1 MVTHAISDSSLNDTP
16 SGERI
21 HIAFFGLRNAGK
33 SSLVNAVTGQ
43 ELSVV
48 SEVKGTTTDPVRKA
62 MELLPLGPVLIIDTP
77 GLDDEGTL
85 GELRVKR
92 AMNVLANCDVAVLV
106 HDSTSDFSQA
116 ERDLL
121 ALFQS
126 RNLPFIIAHN
136 KSDLLNDVS
145 NAEHDLPAAFRSTVI
160 AYNKND
166 IPVAEGDLPAAF
178 RSTVIAHNNNIYVSA
193 LTGHNVNAL
202 KEKIASLAKKNVSE
216 KRLVSDLLTKG
227 DVVVLVVPVDKA
239 APKGRLILP
248 QQQTIRD
255 ILDSGC
261 SAFICQDN
269 ELEHVLSTLNVKPR
283 LVITDS
289 QVFRKVDSIVP
300 KDIMLTS
307 FSILF
312 ARYKGDLKTLVNGA
326 EKLSHLKDGDKVL
339 ISEGCT
345 HHRQCGDIGTEK
357 MPAWI
362 RSFSHSEPEFKFTS
376 GGEFP
381 DPESL
386 KEFALIVHCGGCM
399 LNEQEMH
406 SRLERANMAGVPIV
420 NYGVAIA
427 EMHGILRRSLEP
439 FNL

>member
-48 SEVKGTTTDPVRKA
+48 SDVKGTTTDPVRKA

-106 HDSTSDFSQA
+106 HDSTSEFSEA

-126 RNLPFIIAHN
+126 RNLPFIIAYN
-136 KSDLLNDVS
+136 KSDLLN
-145 NAEHDLPAAFRSTVI
+145 E
-160 AYNKND
+160 
-166 IPVAEGDLPAAF
+166 IPID
-178 RSTVIAHNNNIYVSA
+178 NNIYVSA

-227 DVVVLVVPVDKA
+227 DIVILVVPIDKA

-269 ELEHVLSTLNVKPR
+269 ELEHVLDVLIVKPR

-289 QVFRKVDSIVP
+289 QVFSKVDSIVP

-312 ARYKGDLKTLVNGA
+312 ARYKGDLRTLVDGA
-326 EKLSHLKDGDKVL
+326 NKLSHLKDGDKVL

-381 DPESL
+381 DSESL
-386 KEFALIVHCGGCM
+386 REFALIVHCGGCM

-406 SRLERANMAGVPIV
+406 SRLERADMAGVPIV

-439 FNL
+439 FNS

>member
-1 MVTHAISDSSLNDTP
+1 MGMHEISGSSLNDTP
-16 SGERI
+16 SGERV

-48 SEVKGTTTDPVRKA
+48 SDVKGTTTDPVRKA
-62 MELLPLGPVLIIDTP
+62 MELLPLGPVVIIDTP
-77 GLDDEGTL
+77 GLDDEGAL

-92 AMNVLANCDVAVLV
+92 AMNVLSNCDVAVLV
-106 HDSTSDFSQA
+106 HDSTSEFTQA
-116 ERDLL
+116 ELDLVNI
-121 ALFQS
+121 FQS
-126 RNLPFIIAHN
+126 RKLPYVVAYN
-136 KSDLLNDVS
+136 KSDLLND
-145 NAEHDLPAAFRSTVI
+145 
-160 AYNKND
+160 
-166 IPVAEGDLPAAF
+166 IPKDDNV
-178 RSTVIAHNNNIYVSA
+178 YVSA
-193 LTGHNVNAL
+193 VTGFNVNSL
-202 KEKIASLAKKNVSE
+202 KERIAGLAKKNVSE

-227 DVVVLVVPVDKA
+227 DIVILVVPIDKA

-261 SAFICQDN
+261 NAFVCQEN
-269 ELEHVLSTLNVKPR
+269 ELAHVLDTLNVKPK

-289 QVFRKVDSIVP
+289 QVFGKVNAIVP
-300 KDIMLTS
+300 KNIMLTS

-312 ARYKGDLKTLVNGA
+312 ARYKGDLETLVNGA
-326 EKLSHLKDGDKVL
+326 EKLSHLSDGDKVL

-362 RSFSHSEPEFKFTS
+362 RKFSGANPEFKFTS

-381 DPESL
+381 DLESL
-386 KEFALIVHCGGCM
+386 SEYALVVHCGGCM
-399 LNEQEMH
+399 LNEQEMK
-406 SRLERANMAGVPIV
+406 SRLERAEIAGVPIV
-420 NYGVAIA
+420 NYGIAIA

-439 FNL
+439 FNMS

>member
-1 MVTHAISDSSLNDTP
+1 MVTHAISGSSSGSGLNDTP

-48 SEVKGTTTDPVRKA
+48 SDVKGTTTDPVRKA

-92 AMNVLANCDVAVLV
+92 ALNVLANCDVAVLV
-106 HDSTSDFSQA
+106 HDSSQEFVQA
-116 ERDLL
+116 EHDLI
-121 ALFQS
+121 AIFQS
-126 RNLPFIIAHN
+126 RNLPFIIAYN
-136 KSDLLNDVS
+136 KADLLTDRKD
-145 NAEHDLPAAFRSTVI
+145 NAL
-160 AYNKND
+160 
-166 IPVAEGDLPAAF
+166 
-178 RSTVIAHNNNIYVSA
+178 YVSA
-193 LTGHNVNAL
+193 LTGENVTAL
-202 KEKIASLAKKNVSE
+202 KERIASFAKKTGTE

-227 DVVVLVVPVDKA
+227 DVVILVVPIDKA

-261 SAFICQDN
+261 SAFICQEN
-269 ELEHVLSTLNVKPR
+269 ELEHVLAALNVKPR

-289 QVFRKVDSIVP
+289 QVFKKVDSIVP

-312 ARYKGDLKTLVNGA
+312 ARYKGDLRTLVNGA
-326 EKLSHLKDGDKVL
+326 EKLSHIKDGDKIL

-362 RSFSHSEPEFKFTS
+362 KSFSHSEPEFKFTS

-381 DPESL
+381 DSESL

-399 LNEQEMH
+399 LNEQEMK
-406 SRLERANMAGVPIV
+406 SRLERADMAGVPIV

>member
-1 MVTHAISDSSLNDTP
+1 MSLNDTP

-62 MELLPLGPVLIIDTP
+62 MELLPLGPVVIIDTP

-106 HDSTSDFSQA
+106 HDSTTEFTQA

-121 ALFQS
+121 NLFQS
-126 RNLPFIIAHN
+126 RNLPYIIAHN
-136 KSDLLNDVS
+136 KSDLLDSIPNDDNV
-145 NAEHDLPAAFRSTVI
+145 
-160 AYNKND
+160 
-166 IPVAEGDLPAAF
+166 
-178 RSTVIAHNNNIYVSA
+178 YVSA
-193 LTGHNVNAL
+193 LTGYNVNAL
-202 KEKIASLAKKNVSE
+202 KERIASLAKKNVSE
-216 KRLVSDLLTKG
+216 KRLVADLLTAG
-227 DVVVLVVPVDKA
+227 DVVILVVPIDKA

-261 SAFICQDN
+261 SAFICQEN
-269 ELEHVLSTLNVKPR
+269 ELSHVLETLNVKPK

-289 QVFRKVDSIVP
+289 QVFGKVDAIVP
-300 KDIMLTS
+300 KDILLTS

-326 EKLSHLKDGDKVL
+326 EKLSQLNYGDRVL

-362 RSFSHSEPEFKFTS
+362 RKFSGVNPKFEFTS

-381 DPESL
+381 DSESL
-386 KEFALIVHCGGCM
+386 KEYALVVHCGGCM
-399 LNEQEMH
+399 LNEQEMK
-406 SRLERANMAGVPIV
+406 SRLQRANMAGVPIV

-427 EMHGILRRSLEP
+427 QMHGILRRSLEP
-439 FNL
+439 FTL